1 MLVDLKYWNCKAI
14 LYECQSGMFFYP
26 AEPFSH
32 KSIIIFVECELNPSE
47 KGWLP
52 VQMLQMTFTELC
64 SACE

>member
-1 MLVDLKYWNCKAI
+1 MNVGQVW
-14 LYECQSGMFFYP
+14 FFSP

-47 KGWLP
+47 KGRCSLASSSN
-52 VQMLQMTFTELC
+52 LQMTFTELC